1 MHPDITDFIHLHP
14 NHLPDRLADVMGH
27 FHSNLW
33 IHHNVQVHKKD
44 RTALANPY
52 AMDVSYP
59 VDGEG
64 KRLYLLIFFSPTDSS
79 MICPTASMAIS

>member
-44 RTALANPY
+44 RTAWRTRMPWTF
-52 AMDVSYP
+52 YP
-59 VDGEG
+59 
-64 KRLYLLIFFSPTDSS
+64 LT
-79 MICPTASMAIS
+79 